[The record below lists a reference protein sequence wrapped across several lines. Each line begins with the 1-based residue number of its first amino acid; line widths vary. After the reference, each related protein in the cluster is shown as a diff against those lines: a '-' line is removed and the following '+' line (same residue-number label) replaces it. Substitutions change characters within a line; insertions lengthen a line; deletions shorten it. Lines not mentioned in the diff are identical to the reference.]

1 MPEAQDHNTPQ
12 NPAPERGSSFLDP
25 QIHGGPMRLADLVGG
40 YWAITADMHDEIRSI
55 YDAHMRGEKIDIR
68 GVEARVGRPL
78 VNDRQS
84 YQVADGGVAVI
95 QMQGVISP
103 KANLFTSISG
113 GTSAQQLRADI
124 LAAAADPKVK
134 SGILYGDTPGG
145 NVLGVAEA
153 AAAWRDFSQAKPAV
167 TLSDGMLA
175 SGGIWVGAG
184 APKIMITGPM
194 VHVGSIGV
202 RTEHL
207 DTSTADAARGVKRTI
222 IAAGKYKAAGDGPLT
237 PESFAYKQ
245 AQVDYLYT
253 VFVDWM
259 AAMRGVSAEQVLSD
273 MADGRVF
280 MGQQAIDA
288 GLVDGYASLEGLIAQ
303 MASDPLSVTALRAA
317 PGGGR
322 RTVRQSPARAAAAAP
337 AAGAAA
343 EAGQGAANPQDV
355 PVPPV
360 ESSSSTT
367 QGNTM
372 SDITRESLERDH
384 SALFAALRSEF
395 MAAGAAAEIAR
406 IQAVRAQSLPGCEAL
421 IEKLAF
427 DGKTTGPEASMAI
440 VVAQREA
447 LAAAG
452 NAHRADAPAAV
463 PNAAA
468 PGAGGHEAP
477 PKRQPNAQA
486 AYAGLN
492 KPRAA

>member
-1 MPEAQDHNTPQ
+1 MSNQQHSIPP
-12 NPAPERGSSFLDP
+12 NPATERGSSFLDP

-40 YWAITADMHDEIRSI
+40 YWAITADMHEEIRSI
-55 YDAHMRGEKIDIR
+55 YDAHMRGDKIDIR
-68 GVEARVGRPL
+68 GVEARMGRPL
-78 VNDRQS
+78 ANDRQA
-84 YQVADGGVAVI
+84 YQVMDGGVAVI

-124 LAAAADPKVK
+124 MAAAADPKVK

-153 AAAWRDFSQAKPAV
+153 AAAWRDFAQAKPAV

-175 SGGIWVGAG
+175 SGGMWVGAG
-184 APKIMITGPM
+184 APTIMITGPM

-202 RTEHL
+202 RTEHV
-207 DTSTADAARGVKRTI
+207 DTTMADAASGRKRTI

-237 PESFAYKQ
+237 PETFAYKQ

-253 VFVDWM
+253 VFVDWV
-259 AAMRGVSAEQVLSD
+259 AAMRGVSSEQVQAD

-280 MGQQAIDA
+280 IGQQAIDA
-288 GLVDGYASLEGLIAQ
+288 GLADGFASLEGLVAQ

-322 RTVRQSPARAAAAAP
+322 RAVRQSPARAVAAP

-343 EAGQGAANPQDV
+343 EAGPAAANSQDV

-360 ESSSSTT
+360 DSSSSTT

-395 MAAGAAAEIAR
+395 MAAGAAAEVAR
-406 IQAVRAQSLPGCEAL
+406 IQAVRAQSLPGHEAL
-421 IEKLAF
+421 IETLAF

-447 LAAAG
+447 LGAASR
-452 NAHRADAPAAV
+452 AHHGDAPPAAPAASA
-463 PNAAA
+463 PA
-468 PGAGGHEAP
+468 PGNQEPA
-477 PKRQPNAQA
+477 KRQPNYQA

-492 KPRAA
+492 KRAAG